1 MSYRA
6 EFSEEF
12 LRIAKK
18 LKDKD
23 PKLFERLMSKIEE
36 IIKQPEHYKPLKG
49 EMKGLRKAHI
59 GHFVVIFN

>member
-12 LRIAKK
+12 LKIAKK

-23 PKLFERLMSKIEE
+23 PKLFERLIPRSK
-36 IIKQPEHYKPLKG
+36 
-49 EMKGLRKAHI
+49 R
-59 GHFVVIFN
+59 